1 MAGSLYP
8 PPRPLAVGE
17 TLDLGF
23 RIFRATLLTCLMYSG
38 VAVIAG
44 ELPGIYNVA
53 MGRAV
58 TDALEVRSLTSW
70 VLTFAGTAA
79 CAVMCCAILL
89 RQHAV
94 VTGGRPRTGVEF
106 AALLP
111 RLPGLLLLVF
121 LVVVATCVWFLPL
134 LALRS
139 SDILTQALFA
149 ALLAIPAS
157 YVSVPLVAAMPVF
170 LLTGAGPV
178 ASLVRSWRLAHGSW
192 WRLAAI
198 YTVGL
203 LLLIVLLTIA
213 GALAMMVAVPIT
225 GGDLAVLSAV
235 NSVVV
240 VMLSALGWPFLI
252 GLVLAAYGDLT
263 VRREGADLAQK
274 IAAAG

>member
-38 VAVIAG
+38 LAVIAG

-53 MGRAV
+53 MSRPPA
-58 TDALEVRSLTSW
+58 DAMDLRSVTSW
-70 VLTFAGTAA
+70 VLTFLGVAA
-79 CAVMCCAILL
+79 CAVMCSAILL

-94 VTGGRPRTGVEF
+94 VTGGAPPTGVEF
-106 AALLP
+106 AILLP
-111 RLPGLLLLVF
+111 RLPGLLLLVL
-121 LVVVATCVWFLPL
+121 LVFVATSVWFLPL
-134 LALRS
+134 LAFRN
-139 SDILTQALFA
+139 SDILTQALIA

-157 YVSVPLVAAMPVF
+157 YVSVPLVAAMPMF

-198 YTVGL
+198 YTMGL
-203 LLLIVLLTIA
+203 LLLTVLLTIA
-213 GALAMMVAVPIT
+213 GALAMMLAVPIT
-225 GGDLAVLSAV
+225 GGDLAVLSSV

-240 VMLSALGWPFLI
+240 VMLSALGWPFII

>member
-38 VAVIAG
+38 LGVIAG

-53 MGRAV
+53 TGHPMV
-58 TDALEVRSLTSW
+58 SLTAERSTASW
-70 VLTFAGTAA
+70 LLSFIGATLW
-79 CAVMCCAILL
+79 AVMCCAILL

-94 VTGGRPRTGVEF
+94 VTGGRPRTAAEL

-111 RLPGLLLLVF
+111 RLPGLLLLFV
-121 LVVVATCVWFLPL
+121 LVSAATSVWFLPL

-139 SDILTQALFA
+139 SDIITQALVA

-157 YVSVPLVAAMPVF
+157 YVGVPLVAAMPVF
-170 LLTGAGPV
+170 LLTGAGAA
-178 ASLVRSWRLAHGSW
+178 ASLVRSWRLARGSW

>member
-8 PPRPLAVGE
+8 PPRPLAVAE
-17 TLDLGF
+17 TLDLAF

-38 VAVIAG
+38 LAVIAG
-44 ELPGIYNVA
+44 ELPGIYSGA
-53 MGRAV
+53 MSRALAGLAD
-58 TDALEVRSLTSW
+58 TRSLSSW
-70 VLTFAGTAA
+70 LLTLLGMAVFALL
-79 CAVMCCAILL
+79 CCAILL

-94 VTGGRPRTGVEF
+94 ATGGRPRTGAEL

-111 RLPGLLLLVF
+111 RLPGLLLLML
-121 LVVVATCVWFLPL
+121 LVTLATFIWFLPL
-134 LALRS
+134 LALGS
-139 SDILTQALFA
+139 VDILTWWLILAV
-149 ALLAIPAS
+149 LAIPAT
-157 YVSVPLVAAMPVF
+157 YVGVPLMAAMPVY
-170 LLTGAGPV
+170 LLTGAGAI
-178 ASLVRSWRLAHGSW
+178 ASLVRSWRLARGSW

-203 LLLIVLLTIA
+203 LLLIVMLIIA

-240 VMLSALGWPFLI
+240 VLLSTLGWPFI
-252 GLVLAAYGDLT
+252 VALVLAVYGDLT

-274 IAAAG
+274 LAASG